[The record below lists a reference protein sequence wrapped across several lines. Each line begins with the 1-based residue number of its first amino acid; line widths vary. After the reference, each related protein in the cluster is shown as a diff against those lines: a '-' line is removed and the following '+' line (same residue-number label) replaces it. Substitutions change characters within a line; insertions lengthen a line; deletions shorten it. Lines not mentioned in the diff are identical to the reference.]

1 MWAVSECSKR
11 AEWMPW
17 ECRCGSWKV
26 ALAAGQSSV
35 QLMLMFSLFTPNA
48 EWRFETPVSK
58 RQHIWMN
65 TSANLAGPKPFRFC
79 CLHRARAKQKVAQCG
94 PVSQNETIYDCSD
107 GVTLRVTLKP
117 SCDSPDHSPEVVLPL
132 LSSRFDKH
140 SKTQDLPMNRCF
152 LNHVT
157 LYRQTLVVNL
167 ELSFHTCTWPVR
179 LQLPLNAV
187 TATFLCLKTRLE
199 NLPPPPLLA
208 RPGVFWGKEE
218 SICCAKSA

>member
-1 MWAVSECSKR
+1 
-11 AEWMPW
+11 MPW
-17 ECRCGSWKV
+17 EYRCVSWKV

-65 TSANLAGPKPFRFC
+65 TFANLAGAKPFRFC
-79 CLHRARAKQKVAQCG
+79 LRRAKAKQKVVQSC

-107 GVTLRVTLKP
+107 AVTLRVTPKP
-117 SCDSPDHSPEVVLPL
+117 SCDSPDHSSEVVLPL

-140 SKTQDLPMNRCF
+140 SKTQDLPMNHCF

-167 ELSFHTCTWPVR
+167 ELS
-179 LQLPLNAV
+179 LYL
-187 TATFLCLKTRLE
+187 TR
-199 NLPPPPLLA
+199 
-208 RPGVFWGKEE
+208 
-218 SICCAKSA
+218 